1 MELHA
6 KWEIDVLGRKHDV
19 LYQNGC
25 HKHYFFKK
33 LKFTIGHMKI
43 NWIEYFMVWIQI
55 MYFFQSHELI
65 KTIICDMWKPKFKKK
80 YFYCALD

>member
-1 MELHA
+1 M
-6 KWEIDVLGRKHDV
+6 R
-19 LYQNGC
+19 
-25 HKHYFFKK
+25 
-33 LKFTIGHMKI
+33 I

-65 KTIICDMWKPKFKKK
+65 KTIICDMWKPKFKKT